1 VLERAALDAGA
12 SWGVESVRDLVPMG
26 KVGIMLGPSGVG
38 KSTLL
43 NALLGREALQT
54 GAVRVSDGAG
64 RHTTVTRRMVK
75 IPGSGIIVDE
85 PGLRTL
91 QMVGH
96 ERGLAMVF
104 PQIADAARACRF
116 RDCTHTH
123 EPGCEV
129 LARFGSGET
138 NERLRIYLSLAAE
151 MRESADTLDPDIVL

>member
-1 VLERAALDAGA
+1 
-12 SWGVESVRDLVPMG
+12 
-26 KVGIMLGPSGVG
+26 
-38 KSTLL
+38 
-43 NALLGREALQT
+43 
-54 GAVRVSDGAG
+54 
-64 RHTTVTRRMVK
+64 
-75 IPGSGIIVDE
+75 
-85 PGLRTL
+85 
-91 QMVGH
+91 
-96 ERGLAMVF
+96 MVF